1 MQRMYIHQFL
11 NDLAEQIGQMELEKL
26 NNELNGAESI
36 PDEDDDYGSIDY
48 PEDASIK
55 QLAESLLAGYLI
67 TCLDKGVLPT
77 NKDIPAIM
85 CLKDIINDA

>member
-1 MQRMYIHQFL
+1 MSQPFLHQFL
-11 NDLAEQIGQMELEKL
+11 NDLVDQIEQQQLEDIKNKL
-26 NNELNGAESI
+26 TDAESI

-67 TCLDKGVLPT
+67 TCLDKGVLPA